1 MKEEVIIELMK
12 NLNKTQFEVIKEMMK
27 VIIENKN

>member
-1 MKEEVIIELMK
+1 MKEELIIELMK

-27 VIIENKN
+27 VIMENKN